1 MAYSEYWITD
11 NIYQRVDFQ
20 IFKNMIAPETAID
33 ERVHSKQEVSAILKE
48 IHKKQADNPKLCS
61 AWASELQML

>member
-33 ERVHSKQEVSAILKE
+33 EHVHSKKEVSAILKKF
-48 IHKKQADNPKLCS
+48 IKSKQTIQSCVLLGC
-61 AWASELQML
+61 